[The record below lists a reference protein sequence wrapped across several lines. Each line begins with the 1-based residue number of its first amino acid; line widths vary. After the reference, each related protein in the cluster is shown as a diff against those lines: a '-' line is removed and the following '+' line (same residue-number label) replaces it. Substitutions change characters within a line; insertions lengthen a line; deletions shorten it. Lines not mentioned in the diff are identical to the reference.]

1 MRKKTEERRQAILDA
16 AEQIFQQVGFERASM
31 AQICSE
37 VGFSK
42 ATLYSY
48 FTSKEELFF
57 EVMMGAAN
65 NQFDATVALLD
76 LPADNARSALC
87 SYGER
92 FLSFLYSPRVQAI
105 RRLIATEGPR
115 SELGRKCYERG
126 PARGEAKL
134 AEFLQRLIDRGE
146 LKAGQPHLMG
156 LQLRSLLEAEWF
168 DRFMFG
174 EKDELSDAEIRRSV
188 AMAVDVF
195 IAAYGNKGA

>member
-16 AEQIFQQVGFERASM
+16 AEQIFQQVGFDRASM

-48 FTSKEELFF
+48 FSSKEELFF
-57 EVMMGAAN
+57 EVMMSAAN
-65 NQFDATVALLD
+65 SQFDATVALLD
-76 LPADNARSALC
+76 LPADDARKALC
-87 SYGER
+87 AYGER
-92 FLSFLYSPRVQAI
+92 FLGFLYSPRVQAI

-126 PARGEAKL
+126 PAQGEAKL

-146 LKAGQPHLMG
+146 LKAADAKLMG
-156 LQLRSLLEAEWF
+156 LQLRSLLEAEWY

-174 EKDELSDAEIRRSV
+174 EKEHLSDSEIHLSV
-188 AMAVDVF
+188 ARAVEVF
-195 IAAYGNKGA
+195 IAAYGR